1 MKAQNYK
8 NHSRIVFMYHILTLL
23 AIVAL
28 LIGSLRNVMYSTRA
42 NLYSAWLIVLV
53 AFILLSL
60 YIHSRVFALKAQDR
74 AIRAEESLRYFILT
88 GKPLDHRLTL
98 GQIIALRFA
107 SDEEMPALAEK
118 AVTHGLSNDD
128 IKKQIRVWR
137 MDVHRV

>member
-1 MKAQNYK
+1 
-8 NHSRIVFMYHILTLL
+8 MYHILTLL